1 MLYQATS
8 HSDHG
13 AFLEDGI
20 RVLSSQYFPNL
31 QLPRPAMENKSI
43 KVLLHG
49 ISKVKYHTGIINTT
63 FSCTLPFFEGIRISG
78 VSCTQVEFP
87 MGVLGSF
94 LNHR

>member
-1 MLYQATS
+1 M
-8 HSDHG
+8 
-13 AFLEDGI
+13 
-20 RVLSSQYFPNL
+20 LSSQYFPNL
-31 QLPRPAMENKSI
+31 QLPRPVMENESI

-49 ISKVKYHTGIINTT
+49 ISKVSFIEFYHTGIINTT
-63 FSCTLPFFEGIRISG
+63 FSCTLPFFEGLRISG